1 MKIALCTTTIH
12 VPHALKLMRKCS
24 ADVEIFVAI
33 EATCAADKIIDVVE
47 SKEVLGR
54 AVTRGTHPPNGWKC
68 SESIG
73 WNTLA
78 RRNIAFLEALK
89 WGADV
94 IYSWDNDNIPIG
106 TDHFDVLHEL
116 FEFRRSRV
124 VDNWMHSP
132 GDPVKF
138 SGIKVA
144 GDNGWFDPGT
154 LLIPATRHRG
164 FPHAI
169 LRSKLAQPVVNARI
183 GVAAGLVIGD
193 PDIDATLRLERSPD
207 IGAVH
212 LLGQT
217 GVVVDLQ
224 NYTVF
229 NSQNTAVIR
238 ELIPAWFMMPG
249 VGRHDD
255 IYASLIV
262 QRVARERGLHTHFG
276 PPFTYQQRNEH
287 NLITDLRKEIDGM
300 ENVEKLADL
309 LDSIILPA
317 RDVIEDT
324 RIIYETLVGCSFI
337 PEQAVKAGL
346 MWLIDCAG
354 VL

>member
-1 MKIALCTTTIH
+1 MRLALCTTTIH

-24 ADVEIFVAI
+24 EDVRFFVATDEKTPD
-33 EATCAADKIIDVVE
+33 EARDFVHRVSNTQTNGKITSSV
-47 SKEVLGR
+47 
-54 AVTRGTHPPNGWKC
+54 WKC
-68 SESIG
+68 SEPIG

-94 IYSWDNDNIPIG
+94 IYSWDNDNLPVSL
-106 TDHFDVLHEL
+106 DHFEIIAKILLTRESHMVSS
-116 FEFRRSRV
+116 F
-124 VDNWMHSP
+124 N
-132 GDPVKF
+132 
-138 SGIKVA
+138 GIKVS
-144 GDNGWFDPGT
+144 GHDGWFDPGT
-154 LLIPATRHRG
+154 LLIPPTRHRG
-164 FPHAI
+164 IPHH
-169 LRSKLAQPVVNARI
+169 LRPSRHAAPVTDARI

-193 PDIDATLRLERSPD
+193 PDIDASTRIELKPD

-217 GVVVDLQ
+217 GVIVDL
-224 NYTVF
+224 NTWTVF

-262 QRVARERGLHTHFG
+262 QRVARERGLHVHFG
-276 PPFTYQQRNEH
+276 PPFTYQQRNNH
-287 NLITDLRKEIDGM
+287 DLLADICNEIVGM
-300 ENVEKLADL
+300 RHVEKIAAALDAFRLMPGGSVIGHTRAIYIYLASIL
-309 LDSIILPA
+309 LIPDHGFSAAMAFL
-317 RDVIEDT
+317 EDA
-324 RIIYETLVGCSFI
+324 ES
-337 PEQAVKAGL
+337 
-346 MWLIDCAG
+346 